1 MLLIFY
7 YFYCYYIFYLVFLNL
22 DFIMDVCVLIDFYII
37 LLFIYSYFSNLV
49 EVLWYK
55 YIYSNVLYINF
66 MEEIKMVECFSM

>member
-7 YFYCYYIFYLVFLNL
+7 YFYCYYIFYLFFVNL

-49 EVLWYK
+49 
-55 YIYSNVLYINF
+55 
-66 MEEIKMVECFSM
+66 